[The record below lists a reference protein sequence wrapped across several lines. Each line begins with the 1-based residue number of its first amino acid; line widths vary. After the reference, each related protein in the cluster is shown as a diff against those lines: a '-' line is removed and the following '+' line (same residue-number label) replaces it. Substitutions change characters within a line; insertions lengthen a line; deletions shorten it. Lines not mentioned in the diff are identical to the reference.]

1 MLLDDETFVL
11 KLVNGALH
19 NALVVILPVGG
30 WVVLLV
36 GGICI
41 SSSSTTAPSPS
52 SPLAARFSSSW
63 FYKVVLLGGIHIGPV
78 FLLGSLSLLGITLH
92 TAHIS
97 NVLNLHKCTHQQF
110 ISVPESWDTVFGDV
124 CCALQ
129 CIWKTLRCSAQ
140 HNWIGRVH
148 PLVCG
153 KMKRLVEMCS
163 G

>member
-1 MLLDDETFVL
+1 M
-11 KLVNGALH
+11 NGALH

-97 NVLNLHKCTHQQF
+97 NVLNLYKCTNAH
-110 ISVPESWDTVFGDV
+110 ISSSFQYLRAGTQYLVMCVAHYSASGKHCDAVHSIIGSGE
-124 CCALQ
+124 
-129 CIWKTLRCSAQ
+129 CILWFAVK
-140 HNWIGRVH
+140 
-148 PLVCG
+148 
-153 KMKRLVEMCS
+153 
-163 G
+163 

>member
-1 MLLDDETFVL
+1 M
-11 KLVNGALH
+11 NGALH

-78 FLLGSLSLLGITLH
+78 FLLGSLSLLGITLQCAQSVQC
-92 TAHIS
+92 TNAHIS
-97 NVLNLHKCTHQQF
+97 SSFQYLRAGTQYLVMCVAHYSASGKHCDAVHS
-110 ISVPESWDTVFGDV
+110 IIGSGE
-124 CCALQ
+124 
-129 CIWKTLRCSAQ
+129 CILWFAVK
-140 HNWIGRVH
+140 
-148 PLVCG
+148 
-153 KMKRLVEMCS
+153 
-163 G
+163 

>member
-1 MLLDDETFVL
+1 MLLWHALVLMLLDDETFVL

-41 SSSSTTAPSPS
+41 SSSSTTVPSPS

-97 NVLNLHKCTHQQF
+97 NVLNLYNAQMHT
-110 ISVPESWDTVFGDV
+110 
-124 CCALQ
+124 
-129 CIWKTLRCSAQ
+129 SA
-140 HNWIGRVH
+140 VH
-148 PLVCG
+148 F
-153 KMKRLVEMCS
+153 S
-163 G
+163 T

>member
-1 MLLDDETFVL
+1 M
-11 KLVNGALH
+11 NGALH

-97 NVLNLHKCTHQQF
+97 NVLNLYNAQMHTSAVHF
-110 ISVPESWDTVFGDV
+110 SASLHYDAVHSIIGSGE
-124 CCALQ
+124 
-129 CIWKTLRCSAQ
+129 CILWFAVK
-140 HNWIGRVH
+140 
-148 PLVCG
+148 
-153 KMKRLVEMCS
+153 
-163 G
+163 